1 MSKITSKLQV
11 TIPKILAD
19 KYGVQPGD
27 DIQFE
32 EAGEIIRVLPP
43 HALDTNGGLGLDAR
57 LRLFDAASNRQRH
70 RRRATSS
77 ASDDERS
84 WTRAELYR
92 RGASSTG

>member
-1 MSKITSKLQV
+1 MSKITGKLPV

-32 EAGEIIRVLPP
+32 EIIRVLPP